1 MIIVTRLNGPPFALN
16 PDLIERADATP
27 DTVLTLEDG
36 WSSVSYGVRAAIRI
50 VVLRVRRALP
60 QAATFRFGLVRF
72 PADRLHALA
81 GVLPAPAFPWLGG
94 I

>member
-1 MIIVTRLNGPPFALN
+1 MTI
-16 PDLIERADATP
+16 
-27 DTVLTLEDG
+27 EDG
-36 WSSVSYGVRAAIRI
+36 WSSVSYGVRAAIKI

-60 QAATFRFGLVRF
+60 QSATFRFGLVRL

-81 GVLPAPAFPWLGG
+81 GVLPAPASPSLGG

>member
-1 MIIVTRLNGPPFALN
+1 MKLSL
-16 PDLIERADATP
+16 
-27 DTVLTLEDG
+27 DTGVAIEDG

-50 VVLRVRRALP
+50 VVLRVRRAVP
-60 QAATFRFGLVRF
+60 QSATFRFGLVRL

-81 GVLPAPAFPWLGG
+81 GVLPAAASPSLVG

>member
-1 MIIVTRLNGPPFALN
+1 MTI
-16 PDLIERADATP
+16 
-27 DTVLTLEDG
+27 EDG

-50 VVLRVRRALP
+50 VVLRVRRAVP
-60 QAATFRFGLVRF
+60 QSATFRFGLARL

-81 GVLPAPAFPWLGG
+81 GVLPVPASRSPGG